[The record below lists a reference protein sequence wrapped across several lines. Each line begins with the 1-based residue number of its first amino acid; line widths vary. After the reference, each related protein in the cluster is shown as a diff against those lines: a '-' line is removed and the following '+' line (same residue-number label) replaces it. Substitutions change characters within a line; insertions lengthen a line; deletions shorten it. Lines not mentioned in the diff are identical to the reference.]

1 MASGN
6 VIKALLSIAGKVDP
20 SVEKSISDVQKKFG
34 GLKTAAA
41 AVSAGLIAAGGAAV
55 AFGASSVK
63 AAAEYESQMS
73 MVSTLLDGTTDEVS
87 KRTAQLGSEA
97 LKVSS
102 ELGLPMDQI
111 TGLTYN
117 VISALGDLGDETSKV
132 VSLASK
138 AAKAGGADAN
148 DAFNL
153 LSAVTKAYGNTS
165 LEAQTKVSDLAFT
178 TLKLGQTSFPEL
190 AKSIQTV
197 AATSEAMGVKQ
208 TDLFGVFA
216 TLTGVTGGAAEVATQ
231 YKAALS
237 NLMVPSEKMKQVID
251 GLGYSSGKAMIEEMG
266 LQKTLETLKIAVGD
280 DTLAF
285 GNLFNSV
292 EAKTAVF
299 ALVGAQSKEFAR
311 KTGELTKATKL
322 SEAAF
327 KGETTELSA
336 TEKAYAKTSDTLETK
351 VAVIKQTF
359 SNWVTEMGTELLPS
373 VKESAGLFADELPS
387 ILETAK
393 PAIAQIFDAFKG
405 AIPIITNGIKSI
417 IPHIKNA
424 MVYAVKIGSGIA
436 TVVSALWKVKVAFIP
451 LIAAY
456 GTYKTITTAIL
467 VKKKAQ
473 IALEQ
478 LHAAKVKITTTWEKI
493 SNAVKRSGVLWTIKH
508 NVQKTISIAKD
519 KLVELWTKR
528 TIVAE
533 KLKVL
538 QLKLSELWT
547 KKTIVAEKAR
557 FVASKVAMAA
567 TKVWTGIQWAF
578 NAAMSANPIGL
589 IVLAV
594 GALIAGFVLL
604 YKKCEPFRNFINGIG
619 SAIKSGFISAVEWF
633 KTVPAKLGAV
643 WNGIKAG
650 FSTALNW
657 IKENWKGLLLIL
669 VNPFAGAFK
678 LIYDNCEGFKNIVN
692 NIFGGIRNSVFTI
705 FEGVKSVFN
714 NFIGFFQNIFTAQ
727 WSSAWQNVK
736 NIFSSIVSSFAGI
749 FRTPLN
755 AMISL
760 INRAIG
766 GINSLNVTIPDW
778 VPGLGG
784 KTLGFTLPQIP
795 MLAQGGFTN
804 GVSIAGEAGTEAVIS
819 FNPSYRSE
827 NLDTWLKAGQM
838 LGADELTTFN
848 TTNNSSTSSADTYVE
863 MGGVTF
869 SPNIVIQGNAD
880 KQDVIEALQSV
891 LPDFYDILNRWKK
904 EQEAYAF

>member
-20 SVEKSISDVQKKFG
+20 SVEKSISDVQNKFG

-73 MVSTLLDGTTDEVS
+73 MVSTLLDGTTEEVS

-197 AATSEAMGVKQ
+197 AATSEAMGVKE

-322 SEAAF
+322 SKAAF
-327 KGETTELSA
+327 KGETSELSA

-456 GTYKTITTAIL
+456 GVYKTVTAASLAITKLHTSWE
-467 VKKKAQ
+467 Q
-473 IALEQ
+473 IK
-478 LHAAKVKITTTWEKI
+478 AAK
-493 SNAVKRSGVLWTIKH
+493 
-508 NVQKTISIAKD
+508 
-519 KLVELWTKR
+519 
-528 TIVAE
+528 
-533 KLKVL
+533 
-538 QLKLSELWT
+538 LKLTELWT
-547 KKTIVAEKAR
+547 KKTIAAEKAR

-578 NAAMSANPIGL
+578 NVAMSANPIGL

-633 KTVPAKLGAV
+633 KTVPTKLGAV

-692 NIFGGIRNSVFTI
+692 NIFGNIKDGIGNAWNGLKEHFPILQNVQNVAVGIFDGIRNSVFTI

-749 FRTPLN
+749 FKTPLN